1 MERNQA
7 RDLTTRDTVLLI
19 AAALG
24 GTADG
29 RTVVQKLA
37 YFVGLALSASLGH
50 RPHYYGPYSS
60 RVEDALNLAVVAGE
74 LDEQVQ
80 RFPDWYGGPD
90 VRRYTYRLTDD
101 GRNKVDA
108 LKGAHPDEWQRIQEA
123 VAAIKRVVPD
133 LEQKTLSSAAKTYL
147 IVSESEETVS
157 EDEIPDLARHLGWTL
172 NKAQVRKTVEI
183 LEELGL
189 LEVEQAGTS

>member
-1 MERNQA
+1 M
-7 RDLTTRDTVLLI
+7 
-19 AAALG
+19 
-24 GTADG
+24 
-29 RTVVQKLA
+29 
-37 YFVGLALSASLGH
+37 
-50 RPHYYGPYSS
+50 
-60 RVEDALNLAVVAGE
+60 
-74 LDEQVQ
+74 Q